1 MMDGYLEDSYQSWK
15 HRQRV
20 KGDIVKKRRRRM
32 GDAGE
37 LRWGG
42 CRVKRLLVSITGPP
56 LLTHGGVMH
65 QDCVLR
71 GALPADH
78 VTAGMQYAVPW

>member
-37 LRWGG
+37 LRWVPVGSSDCWLALLG
-42 CRVKRLLVSITGPP
+42 RL
-56 LLTHGGVMH
+56 
-65 QDCVLR
+65 
-71 GALPADH
+71 
-78 VTAGMQYAVPW
+78 Y